1 MTIQTPTQRAGLM
14 RLPTVA
20 VAVAALVTL
29 SACTGAEATI
39 TGEIRDDSIV
49 LAQDSGPQSVWLELS
64 NVGAAACDLVV
75 IRTELVPEALPVEG
89 DKVILSM
96 SGSPE
101 GEAYPMDAAVEID
114 GQNAGVENP
123 VRAGRQAVVEP
134 GKTARVQLAL
144 TGMPEREER
153 VVVCNGPGDYEA
165 GRYAV
170 LRFDR

>member
-1 MTIQTPTQRAGLM
+1 M
-14 RLPTVA
+14 
-20 VAVAALVTL
+20 
-29 SACTGAEATI
+29 
-39 TGEIRDDSIV
+39 
-49 LAQDSGPQSVWLELS
+49 WLELS
-64 NVGAAACDLVV
+64 NVGAEPCDLVV
-75 IRTELVPEALPVEG
+75 IRTELGPDALPLDGER
-89 DKVILSM
+89 VILSV

-101 GEAYPMDAAVEID
+101 DGAYPMDAYVEID
-114 GQNAGVENP
+114 GQPAGVEDP

-153 VVVCNGPGDYEA
+153 VIVCNGPGDYEA

>member
-1 MTIQTPTQRAGLM
+1 M
-14 RLPTVA
+14 
-20 VAVAALVTL
+20 AVAALATL

-39 TGEIRDDSIV
+39 SGEIRDDSIV

-64 NVGAAACDLVV
+64 NIGADPCDLVV
-75 IRTELVPEALPVEG
+75 IRTELSPDGLPLDG
-89 DKVILSM
+89 GSVILSV

-101 GEAYPMDAAVEID
+101 DEAYPMDAYVEID
-114 GQNAGVENP
+114 GQPAGVEDP
-123 VRAGRQAVVEP
+123 VHAGRQAVVQP
-134 GKTARVQLAL
+134 GETARVQLAL

-153 VVVCNGPGDYEA
+153 VIVCNGPGDYEA